1 MYPFDRWSGTADR
14 WRRLWCSGQALV
26 IHSHS
31 DIQNCN
37 ARSQQVTMFF
47 TLNEIVQWIGLTVFE
62 IWINLITIA
71 IFTVLLALKIDGVVN
86 SAWWTIFAPLF
97 VSDAM
102 NAYFC
107 CIVCIRMTLEVS
119 YKASLY
125 RVSWSCIFLGLTFV
139 FKFLLC
145 RKLQGDSAIE
155 YSEVFAPLFILLQ
168 LIAVRA
174 CQLHQ

>member
-1 MYPFDRWSGTADR
+1 
-14 WRRLWCSGQALV
+14 
-26 IHSHS
+26 
-31 DIQNCN
+31 
-37 ARSQQVTMFF
+37 MFF
-47 TLNEIVQWIGLTVFE
+47 TLQEIVQWIGLTLFE
-62 IWINLITIA
+62 IWINLITIF
-71 IFTVLLALKIDGVVN
+71 IFSVLLALKIEGVVT

-107 CIVCIRMTLEVS
+107 CIVCLRMAIESS

-125 RVSWSCIFLGLTFV
+125 RVSWSAMFIGLTFV

-145 RKLQGDSAIE
+145 RKLEGDSDIE
-155 YSEVFAPLFILLQ
+155 FSEVFAPLFILLQ

>member
-1 MYPFDRWSGTADR
+1 
-14 WRRLWCSGQALV
+14 
-26 IHSHS
+26 
-31 DIQNCN
+31 
-37 ARSQQVTMFF
+37 MFF
-47 TLNEIVQWIGLTVFE
+47 TLKEIVQWIGLTVFE
-62 IWINLITIA
+62 IWINLITLT
-71 IFTVLLALKIDGVVN
+71 IFSALLALKIDGVVN

-107 CIVCIRMTLEVS
+107 CIVCIRMNYESS
-119 YKASLY
+119 YRASLY
-125 RVSWSCIFLGLTFV
+125 RASWSGIFLGLTFV